1 MKILI
6 VIPAYN
12 EEKSIE
18 RVVDNLIENYSQYDY
33 IVVNDGSKDGTAR
46 VCRDRGYRFIDLPI
60 NLGLTGAFQTGV
72 KYAAVKGYDR
82 VLQFD
87 GDGQHRAEYIQDLM
101 DEMDKGYDIVIGS
114 RFVNEKKPKTLRMAG
129 SRLIAAAIR
138 ITTGQK
144 IKDPTSGMRLFNRV
158 MIEQFAVGLNH
169 SPEPDTISY
178 LLKCGARIS
187 EVQANMDER
196 QEGQSYLS
204 FAKSIGYM
212 ARVVTSIIL
221 IQNFRKKEPI
231 ARKDER

>member
-1 MKILI
+1 MLFRSSFS
-6 VIPAYN
+6 V
-12 EEKSIE
+12 
-18 RVVDNLIENYSQYDY
+18 RVS
-33 IVVNDGSKDGTAR
+33 
-46 VCRDRGYRFIDLPI
+46 I

-196 QEGQSYLS
+196 QEGQIYLI